1 MNGDES
7 ERALSIAE
15 RERLWRLF
23 PEEFNEG
30 ARCGYS
36 GDYPGEREPGGYP
49 KGFHRWPLE
58 RRNAWFA
65 GFNVGFHDRLRG
77 QEGDDDG

>member
-7 ERALSIAE
+7 ERALSIAG

-36 GDYPGEREPGGYP
+36 GDYPGEREAG
-49 KGFHRWPLE
+49 RLSE
-58 RRNAWFA
+58 RFPSLAA
-65 GFNVGFHDRLRG
+65 
-77 QEGDDDG
+77 